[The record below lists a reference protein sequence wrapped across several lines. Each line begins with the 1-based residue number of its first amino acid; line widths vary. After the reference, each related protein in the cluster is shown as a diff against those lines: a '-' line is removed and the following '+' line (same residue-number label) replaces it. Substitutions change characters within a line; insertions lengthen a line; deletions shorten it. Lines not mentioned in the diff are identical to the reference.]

1 MNLIKLDAID
11 STNDFLKNLAGKQS
25 LENFTTVCASNQ
37 TNGRGQM
44 GSKWTSEE
52 GKNLT
57 MSVYLKEISILNSE
71 IFLLNCIVSLAVFNT
86 LKKYEIT
93 NLAIKWPNDIMSD
106 QKKIG
111 GILIENNI
119 NYKQKIT
126 SVVGIG
132 INVNQTDF
140 RFLPKASSMALVK
153 NATFEI
159 DKLTMELVESIQFYV
174 KLFENNNIELLDNYN
189 EIIFR
194 KGIPTAF
201 QDNSGKQFM
210 GIIKGVEINGKL
222 TLETSNKTIQ
232 YFDLKEIQML
242 Y

>member
-11 STNDFLKNLAGKQS
+11 STNDFLKKLAGEQS
-25 LENFTTVCASNQ
+25 LENYTTVSASNQ

-44 GSKWTSEE
+44 GAKWTSEE

-57 MSVYLKEISILNSE
+57 MSVYLKEISILNSY
-71 IFLLNCIVSLAVFNT
+71 FLLNCMVSLAVFQT

-93 NLAIKWPNDIMSD
+93 NLRIKWPNDIMSD

-119 NYKQKIT
+119 NFKQKIT
-126 SVVGIG
+126 SVIGIG

-140 RFLPKASSMALVK
+140 NLLPKASSMALVK
-153 NATFEI
+153 NSTFEI
-159 DKLTMELVESIQFYV
+159 DKLIIEIVESIRFYV
-174 KLFENNNIELLDNYN
+174 NSFENNQTDVLDKYN

-201 QDNSGKQFM
+201 QDNFGKQFM
-210 GIIKGVEINGKL
+210 GIIHSVGINGKL
-222 TLETSNKTIQ
+222 SIEISNTTIQ
-232 YFDLKEIQML
+232 HFDLKEIQML

>member
-119 NYKQKIT
+119 NFKQKIT

-174 KLFENNNIELLDNYN
+174 NLFENNNLELLNRYN

-210 GIIKGVEINGKL
+210 GIIHGVEINGKL

>member
-1 MNLIKLDAID
+1 
-11 STNDFLKNLAGKQS
+11 
-25 LENFTTVCASNQ
+25 
-37 TNGRGQM
+37 
-44 GSKWTSEE
+44 
-52 GKNLT
+52 
-57 MSVYLKEISILNSE
+57 
-71 IFLLNCIVSLAVFNT
+71 
-86 LKKYEIT
+86 
-93 NLAIKWPNDIMSD
+93 
-106 QKKIG
+106 
-111 GILIENNI
+111 
-119 NYKQKIT
+119 
-126 SVVGIG
+126 
-132 INVNQTDF
+132 
-140 RFLPKASSMALVK
+140 LVK

-174 KLFENNNIELLDNYN
+174 NLFENNNLELLNRYN

-210 GIIKGVEINGKL
+210 GIIHGVEINGKL